1 MFMKKKLIM
10 TLMLTCALSSGFAS
24 TGDISTLAKR
34 ADLVREAGSD
44 VKKLIENVNK
54 KQQEGDIKVDDKNY
68 IVVIEKRKEGDTN
81 VFTRVAHS
89 KKEKV
94 GQKVDE
100 SVLLDVLKNAEDAL
114 KSGDGPVRVQF
125 NVDGKP
131 LYALVSRSGDFLIF
145 NICSD
150 EKEVNNLLAGNQP
163 EEKKPE
169 EKKPEVKT
177 EEKKQEEKKQESVEV
192 KPKIRPEEKKTEND
206 EVKLEEKKVEPKLDG
221 DDKSKEDTTVGKN
234 EEAIEAKEDKTQA
247 KKSEE
252 ANSNPVKESA
262 QN

>member
-1 MFMKKKLIM
+1 MKKKLVM

-34 ADLVREAGSD
+34 ADLVKEAGSD
-44 VKKLIENVNK
+44 VRKLIENVNK

-100 SVLLDVLKNAEDAL
+100 SVLLDVLRNAEDAL

-145 NICSD
+145 NICAD
-150 EKEVNNLLAGNQP
+150 EKEVNNLLTGNQPEEKKPDEKKQEEKKPESVEVKP

-169 EKKPEVKT
+169 EKK
-177 EEKKQEEKKQESVEV
+177 
-192 KPKIRPEEKKTEND
+192 TENV
-206 EVKLEEKKVEPKLDG
+206 EVKLEEKKVKPKLDG

-234 EEAIEAKEDKTQA
+234 EDAIEAKEDKTQT